1 MPWASWISPLAWTSK
16 SNCSKN
22 GKSTNASNKWNAF
35 MTGLIGKKV
44 GMTQF
49 YNAEGNVIP
58 VTVIQTGPC
67 VVVQKKES
75 TKDGYNALQVG
86 FGSKKNQRVNKPAQ
100 GHMAKAGRGA
110 FEVLKEFRLDD
121 VSQYQVGQEI
131 KAADLFKAG
140 DRIDV
145 SGTSKGHGFTGVVKR
160 WSFAGFPRS
169 HGTHEYFR
177 HGGSIGNRSYPGRV
191 RKGKKMAGH
200 WGNERISVQNLEVVD
215 IRADDH
221 LLLVKGAVPGAKR
234 GIVVVRRAVKG

>member
-1 MPWASWISPLAWTSK
+1 
-16 SNCSKN
+16 
-22 GKSTNASNKWNAF
+22 

-75 TKDGYNALQVG
+75 TKDGYNAIQIG
-86 FGSKKNQRVNKPAQ
+86 FGSKKNQRVNKPEQ
-100 GHMAKAGRGA
+100 GHMAKAGKGA
-110 FEVLKEFRLDD
+110 FEVLKEFRLHD

-145 SGTSKGHGFTGVVKR
+145 SGTSKGHGFTGVIKR
-160 WSFAGFPRS
+160 WSFGGFPGS

-177 HGGSIGNRSYPGRV
+177 HGGSIGNRSFPGRV

-200 WGNERISVQNLEVVD
+200 WGNEQISVQNLEVVD
-215 IRADDH
+215 IRPDDN
-221 LLLVKGAVPGAKR
+221 LMLIKGAVPGAKQ
-234 GIVVVRRAVKG
+234 GIVVVRRAAKG

>member
-1 MPWASWISPLAWTSK
+1 
-16 SNCSKN
+16 
-22 GKSTNASNKWNAF
+22 
-35 MTGLIGKKV
+35 MTGLIGRKL
-44 GMTQF
+44 GMTQV

-58 VTVIQTGPC
+58 VTVIETGPC

-75 TKDGYNALQVG
+75 VTDGYNALQVG
-86 FGSKKNQRVNKPAQ
+86 FGSKKAQRVNKPLK
-100 GHMAKAGRGA
+100 GHMAKAGKGA

-121 VSQYQVGQEI
+121 VSRYEIGQEI

-145 SGTSKGHGFTGVVKR
+145 SGTSKGHGFTGVMKR
-160 WSFAGFPRS
+160 WSFGGFPGS

-200 WGNERISVQNLEVVD
+200 WGDEQVSVQNIEVVD
-215 IRADDH
+215 IRPEQN
-221 LLLVKGAVPGAKR
+221 LVLVRGAVPGAKR
-234 GIVVVRRAVKG
+234 GLVVLRRAAKG

>member
-1 MPWASWISPLAWTSK
+1 
-16 SNCSKN
+16 
-22 GKSTNASNKWNAF
+22 

-58 VTVIQTGPC
+58 VTVVQTGPC
-67 VVVQKKES
+67 VVVQKKDSAKE
-75 TKDGYNALQVG
+75 GYSALQVG
-86 FGSKKNQRVNKPAQ
+86 FGVTKSQRVNKAMQ

-121 VSQYQVGQEI
+121 VSQYEVGQEI
-131 KAADLFKAG
+131 KVADLFKVG

-145 SGTSKGHGFTGVVKR
+145 SGISKGHGFAGVIKR
-160 WSFAGFPRS
+160 WSFGGFPGS

-177 HGGSIGNRSYPGRV
+177 HGGSIGNRSFPGRV

-200 WGNERISVQNLEVVD
+200 WGNERVSIQNLEVVE
-215 IRADDH
+215 IRPEEN
-221 LLLVKGAVPGAKR
+221 LMLVKGAVPGAKH
-234 GIVVVRRAVKG
+234 GVVIVRHAIKG

>member
-1 MPWASWISPLAWTSK
+1 
-16 SNCSKN
+16 
-22 GKSTNASNKWNAF
+22 

-58 VTVIQTGPC
+58 VTVVQTGPC

-75 TKDGYNALQVG
+75 AKDGYSALQVG
-86 FGSKKNQRVNKPAQ
+86 FGSRKSQRVNRAMQ

-110 FEVLKEFRLDD
+110 FTVLKEFRLDD
-121 VSQYQVGQEI
+121 VSQYEVGQEI
-131 KAADLFKAG
+131 KVADLFKVG

-145 SGTSKGHGFTGVVKR
+145 SGISKGHGFSGVIKR
-160 WSFAGFPRS
+160 WSFGGFPGS

-200 WGNERISVQNLEVVD
+200 WGNERVSIQNLEVVD
-215 IRADDH
+215 IRPEEN
-221 LLLVKGAVPGAKR
+221 LMLVKGAVPGAKR
-234 GIVVVRRAVKG
+234 GVVIVRHAAKA